1 MNSLYFLFLFLLL
14 NSIWLIYLWKTDNT
28 LEEFSP
34 KFISSSYDEK
44 LKIQFKS
51 QVLQSLSPYLFRLF
65 PSSSSII
72 TSHTGDIP
80 IGTLSMSEQLKREKE
95 YNKSLLHQSDIGKNK
110 LNSDYEMFLDQDKKN
125 IFILKLHVNYNYSN
139 DISIISMYSIP
150 IDNFIISTREE
161 YNLNKSCINKIWE
174 LKIDG
179 IIQKYSISQD
189 KKYLGIIINKIKKN
203 NIISTVK
210 YIELFN
216 INNNT
221 LNTSNI
227 SNISNISNTSSIV
240 TNLTNETKI
249 TNETNNLNL
258 TNEEININKTKT
270 NNIINKD
277 EILID
282 GNIPLLNIDVSKD
295 IIVLSRER
303 KEFVDIL
310 VRNNSNNK
318 WEEYDINE
326 IFINEKNGYNHKDN
340 NNNLTNETINDYN
353 NNSIITYYNRIN
365 SFKIIEDD
373 NNKLSILE
381 LYISI
386 KSPGIFANS
395 VIINFNKKNFSSEL
409 IPFFSHRLDK
419 QNEDVGKNISYIY
432 DIKSSLSQLQESY
445 FHNSIFSKN
454 SLNFTKLIIFEFFH
468 RTIVSLN
475 ISTLELE
482 KITSLSLGVNSINS
496 DLNNNNLISI
506 DSKKNIYYFYKR
518 DDDDIYEDFIN
529 INLDNIP
536 NKYRKSEILASF
548 IETFEKDKTRLVI
561 LLNKGV
567 IISFDF
573 GKIIKKM
580 NRNIITIIISD
591 YFYTIFMFVFNLL
604 ILFIVVK
611 KRWKKKQRNN
621 DIRNVIGNLGNL
633 RRN

>member
-14 NSIWLIYLWKTDNT
+14 NSIWLIYMWKTDNT

-216 INNNT
+216 INDNT
-221 LNTSNI
+221 LNNS
-227 SNISNISNTSSIV
+227 SISNTSDIV
-240 TNLTNETKI
+240 TNLTNETII

-386 KSPGIFANS
+386 KSPGIFAYS
-395 VIINFNKKNFSSEL
+395 VIINFNKNNFSSEL

-432 DIKSSLSQLQESY
+432 DIKSSLSQLKESY

-454 SLNFTKLIIFEFFH
+454 SLNFTKFIIFEFFH

>member
-221 LNTSNI
+221 LNS
-227 SNISNISNTSSIV
+227 SNISNISNTSNIV

-249 TNETNNLNL
+249 TNETNNINVMS
-258 TNEEININKTKT
+258 EKININKTKT

-295 IIVLSRER
+295 IIVLS
-303 KEFVDIL
+303 
-310 VRNNSNNK
+310 
-318 WEEYDINE
+318 
-326 IFINEKNGYNHKDN
+326 
-340 NNNLTNETINDYN
+340 
-353 NNSIITYYNRIN
+353 
-365 SFKIIEDD
+365 
-373 NNKLSILE
+373 
-381 LYISI
+381 
-386 KSPGIFANS
+386 
-395 VIINFNKKNFSSEL
+395 
-409 IPFFSHRLDK
+409 
-419 QNEDVGKNISYIY
+419 
-432 DIKSSLSQLQESY
+432 
-445 FHNSIFSKN
+445 
-454 SLNFTKLIIFEFFH
+454 
-468 RTIVSLN
+468 
-475 ISTLELE
+475 
-482 KITSLSLGVNSINS
+482 
-496 DLNNNNLISI
+496 
-506 DSKKNIYYFYKR
+506 
-518 DDDDIYEDFIN
+518 
-529 INLDNIP
+529 
-536 NKYRKSEILASF
+536 
-548 IETFEKDKTRLVI
+548 
-561 LLNKGV
+561 
-567 IISFDF
+567 
-573 GKIIKKM
+573 
-580 NRNIITIIISD
+580 
-591 YFYTIFMFVFNLL
+591 
-604 ILFIVVK
+604 
-611 KRWKKKQRNN
+611 
-621 DIRNVIGNLGNL
+621 
-633 RRN
+633 